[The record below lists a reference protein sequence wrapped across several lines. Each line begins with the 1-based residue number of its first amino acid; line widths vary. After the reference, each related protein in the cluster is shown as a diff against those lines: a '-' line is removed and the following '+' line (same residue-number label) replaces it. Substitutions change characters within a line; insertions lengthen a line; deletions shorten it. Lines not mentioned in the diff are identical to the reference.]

1 MAADRLSLQT
11 KLEEILGSRNVY
23 YQSPES
29 MKMQYPAIVYS
40 KARPHVSF
48 ADCKRYHERHCYEVI
63 VIARKP
69 DSPVIDKLL
78 ELPYSSFDRQYVADN
93 LNHEVVNLYW

>member
-29 MKMQYPAIVYS
+29 MRMQYPAIVYS
-40 KARPHVSF
+40 KARPYTSF
-48 ADCKRYHERHCYEVI
+48 ADCKRYHERHCYEI
-63 VIARKP
+63 TVIAKKP

-78 ELPYSSFDRQYVADN
+78 ELPYSSFDRHYVADN
-93 LNHEVVNLYW
+93 LNHDVVNLYW